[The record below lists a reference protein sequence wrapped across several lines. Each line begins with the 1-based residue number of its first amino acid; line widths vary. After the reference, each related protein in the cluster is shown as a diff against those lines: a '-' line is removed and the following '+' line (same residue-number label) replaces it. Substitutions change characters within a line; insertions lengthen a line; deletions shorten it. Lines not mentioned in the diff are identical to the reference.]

1 MFARDV
7 LGHYT
12 LTPSTGAQTENDIL
26 AAAEDILARRL
37 YRMASLG
44 NPRDTEDFLR
54 YRLAGL
60 DHEQF
65 HAVWLDNRHRVLS
78 VEKLFNG
85 TATGASVHP
94 REVVKAGLRINASAV
109 IFSHNHPSGEPEPS
123 AADRAITK
131 QLQEALALVDIRVLD
146 HLVVASSGCVSM
158 AARGLM

>member
-1 MFARDV
+1 MAFARDV

-12 LTPSTGAQTENDIL
+12 LTGAQTEEEIL

-37 YRMASLG
+37 ERMGSLG

-65 HAVWLDNRHRVLS
+65 HAVWLDNRHRILG

-85 TATGASVHP
+85 TIDGASVHP

-109 IFSHNHPSGEPEPS
+109 IFSHNHPSGLPQPS
-123 AADRAITK
+123 AADKAITH
-131 QLQEALALVDIRVLD
+131 QLRDALALVDIRVLD
-146 HLVVASSGCVSM
+146 HLVVATSGCVSM